1 MAKKITGSKVEMT
14 EVLKCQRVPTK
25 LYMDVKD
32 HMYKQFN
39 KILPNQICTLKKM
52 CGKQFWKPLKN
63 PDRRDAGRA
72 FAHMV
77 VLGIFPFEFVETN
90 RTSKHYRLK

>member
-1 MAKKITGSKVEMT
+1 
-14 EVLKCQRVPTK
+14 
-25 LYMDVKD
+25 
-32 HMYKQFN
+32 
-39 KILPNQICTLKKM
+39 M